1 MTSKVYPELSTAA
14 ANLTFTNDGVS
25 QDTFWHVAESFIK
38 GVVPLA
44 DAGGGVAI
52 RTRRG
57 RLIPYSTVTSDT
69 AAFVTALRSIADY
82 EVLISGV
89 SLNVLVLEAGP
100 DKTSD
105 PQLQNPALWHALCGT
120 DLDWQFKT
128 VSQTGLNN
136 CEQDLPAGKVLG
148 GSSAINGAAFL
159 PPSPAGIDTWSRL
172 GNSKW
177 SWKDLLP
184 YLRQTFTLTTP
195 RGIPLSEVGLNEHV
209 HTGAGGP
216 IQVTYPALAE
226 KANHPLIRA
235 WNKVFQE
242 KGYGFQPDLI
252 LEGSTVGARPHT
264 ATVDPESGLR
274 SSADIEYRVLKKKYR
289 PNLHIVTGVTVD
301 RIILSNDAESNEVL
315 ATGVQVRLADG
326 KLTEIKAT
334 NEVILAAGAFQTPKL
349 LELSGIGSKAV
360 LARYGITPIIDNPGV
375 GENLQNHS
383 MYVQP
388 VGLKPQEDTVTA
400 GLQAL
405 AFVRTGEEAHLAA
418 RYLSPT
424 DPEKVICDNI
434 LRNSEEASA
443 NFFEHQASQ
452 QRRPPGLDSVLS
464 LVQSKPEVDPRF
476 YSNPVDIEL
485 MARHL
490 QSLFQVAASPTL
502 QPFLDC
508 TAVQVPEDLEA
519 AKALLRASA
528 LTTHHSCGTAAMLPR
543 EQGGVVDQ
551 DLKVYGT
558 KNLRVVD
565 ASVFPLIPY
574 GNPMATVY
582 AVAERAADLI
592 QSTVDKK

>member
-1 MTSKVYPELSTAA
+1 M
-14 ANLTFTNDGVS
+14 
-25 QDTFWHVAESFIK
+25 
-38 GVVPLA
+38 
-44 DAGGGVAI
+44 
-52 RTRRG
+52 
-57 RLIPYSTVTSDT
+57 
-69 AAFVTALRSIADY
+69 SIAASRRK
-82 EVLISGV
+82 I
-89 SLNVLVLEAGP
+89 
-100 DKTSD
+100 D
-105 PQLQNPALWHALCGT
+105 P
-120 DLDWQFKT
+120 
-128 VSQTGLNN
+128 
-136 CEQDLPAGKVLG
+136 
-148 GSSAINGAAFL
+148 
-159 PPSPAGIDTWSRL
+159 
-172 GNSKW
+172 
-177 SWKDLLP
+177 
-184 YLRQTFTLTTP
+184 TF
-195 RGIPLSEVGLNEHV
+195 
-209 HTGAGGP
+209 
-216 IQVTYPALAE
+216 
-226 KANHPLIRA
+226 
-235 WNKVFQE
+235 
-242 KGYGFQPDLI
+242 
-252 LEGSTVGARPHT
+252 
-264 ATVDPESGLR
+264 
-274 SSADIEYRVLKKKYR
+274 
-289 PNLHIVTGVTVD
+289 
-301 RIILSNDAESNEVL
+301 
-315 ATGVQVRLADG
+315 
-326 KLTEIKAT
+326 T

-388 VGLKPQEDTVTA
+388 VGLKPQEGTVTA

-424 DPEKVICDNI
+424 DPENVICDNI

-443 NFFEHQASQ
+443 NFFVST
-452 QRRPPGLDSVLS
+452 RPAGNVALLGLIQCYPLS
-464 LVQSKPEVDPRF
+464 RGSIHLSSGIDDPDSKPEVDPRF

-508 TAVQVPEDLEA
+508 SAVKVPEDLEA
-519 AKALLRASA
+519 AKTLLRASA

-558 KNLRVVD
+558 KSLRVVD

>member
-1 MTSKVYPELSTAA
+1 MEPLPSST
-14 ANLTFTNDGVS
+14 DY
-25 QDTFWHVAESFIK
+25 I
-38 GVVPLA
+38 VV
-44 DAGGGVAI
+44 GGGTAGLVVAS
-52 RTRRG
+52 
-57 RLIPYSTVTSDT
+57 RLSEIPTVQ
-69 AAFVTALRSIADY
+69 
-82 EVLISGV
+82 
-89 SLNVLVLEAGP
+89 VLVLEAGP

-120 DLDWQFKT
+120 GLDWQFKT

-136 CEQDLPAGKVLG
+136 REQDLPSGKVLG

-159 PPSPAGIDTWSRL
+159 PPSPAGINTWSRL

-184 YLRQTFTLTTP
+184 YLRRTFTLTTP
-195 RGIPLSEVGLNEHV
+195 PGIPLSEVGLNEQV

-216 IQVTYPALAE
+216 IQVTYPAPAE
-226 KANHPLIRA
+226 KANHPLIWA

-274 SSADIEYRVLKKKYR
+274 SSADNEYRGLKKKDR

-301 RIILSNDAESNEVL
+301 RIILSNDVESNEVL

-334 NEVILAAGAFQTPKL
+334 NEVTLAAGAFQTPKL

-405 AFVRTGEEAHLAA
+405 AFVRN
-418 RYLSPT
+418 
-424 DPEKVICDNI
+424 C
-434 LRNSEEASA
+434 
-443 NFFEHQASQ
+443 
-452 QRRPPGLDSVLS
+452 
-464 LVQSKPEVDPRF
+464 KPEVDPRF

-490 QSLFQVAASPTL
+490 QSLFQVAASSTL

-508 TAVQVPEDLEA
+508 SAVKVPEDLEA

-558 KNLRVVD
+558 KSLRVVD

-582 AVAERAADLI
+582 AVAQRAADLI